1 MSNIKRYS
9 DENREAIERYL
20 EAGGGDS
27 EIVLSDLQIKLLERW
42 RAVDEMLRSRKYK
55 RRGVIANKI
64 IAMFNV
70 SRDTAYR
77 DIVNAEYVFSSTA
90 PLNKKYLIG
99 QRIEFLQSVI
109 EQIYQSCWHDIK
121 PTKPP
126 SKKETP
132 KVAGFLKVV
141 DTTNKETTE
150 DVAANDKICK
160 KEFIIDAEKMEVIAR
175 HEAVLQKYI
184 DKYPDF
190 TPPRSPKNINY
201 IIQNNNLNVTS
212 ITVEQANENFDKV
225 LKQLE
230 DNDDY

>member
-1 MSNIKRYS
+1 MNQLKRYS

-42 RAVDEMLRSRKYK
+42 RAVDEMLRSRKFK

-64 IAMFNV
+64 IAMFKV

-99 QRIEFLQSVI
+99 QRIEFLQTVI
-109 EQIYQSCWHDIK
+109 EQIYQSCWHEPK
-121 PTKPP
+121 PTKKTAA
-126 SKKETP
+126 KKETP
-132 KVAGFLKVV
+132 KVAGFLKVAETADEEPV
-141 DTTNKETTE
+141 EDIDNKST
-150 DVAANDKICK
+150 K
-160 KEFIIDAEKMEVIAR
+160 KEFYVDAEKKEVIAR
-175 HEAVLQKYI
+175 LEAVLQKYI

-212 ITVEQANENFDKV
+212 ITIEQANENFDKV